1 MIKFFRKI
9 RQRLLTENKF
19 SKYLIYAIGEIVLV
33 VFGILIALQINNWN
47 EHQKEIKAEKVI
59 LNNLT
64 QEFQS
69 NIRELQR
76 QKTIVL
82 KAFESNRLLMSYFG
96 KEKRHLQGMN
106 MDSLIFSSVEF
117 DQYNPSENAIQDL
130 LQSGRFDLISNDR
143 LKNLLFDWTREYKI
157 TQERYDDCDE
167 KLREEMTPY
176 LTKNYLFK
184 DIDQYGNLQWKTKST
199 FEIDKYQ
206 LFKDYIYENLTD
218 DFMYRLDRY
227 LNSLDNLED
236 IIDEILQCTL
246 EKRNTTNQ

>member
-19 SKYLIYAIGEIVLV
+19 SKYLLYAIGEIVLV
-33 VFGILIALQINNWN
+33 VIGILIALQINNWN
-47 EHQKEIKAEKVI
+47 EHQKVIKAEKEI
-59 LNNLT
+59 LKNLT

-69 NIRELQR
+69 NKGELQR
-76 QKTIVL
+76 QKTIVI
-82 KAFESNRLLMSYFG
+82 KTFESNRLLMSYFG

-117 DQYNPSENAIQDL
+117 DQYSPSENAIQDL
-130 LQSGRFDLISNDR
+130 VQSGRFDLISNDR

-206 LFKDYIYENLTD
+206 MFNDYIYENLTD

-227 LNSLDNLED
+227 LKSLDSLEG
-236 IIDEILQCTL
+236 IIDTILECTV
-246 EKRNTTNQ
+246 EK